1 MSVKDSPRSDPTG
14 TCLPAR
20 RSFLNRIISLRGS
33 KVGEKGCRWRAG
45 ASRDQK
51 VKVRVAQGADYLF
64 IVVVDIKILYLCMKR
79 LLSAGET

>member
-14 TCLPAR
+14 TCLPAGR

-51 VKVRVAQGADYLF
+51 GKSKGGA
-64 IVVVDIKILYLCMKR
+64 R
-79 LLSAGET
+79 GGLLIYRCG